1 MKLTTRTHYGIR
13 AMVELAE
20 NYGHGPLQIKIIA
33 KRQDISVKY
42 LEQLMATLKS
52 GGLIRSIRGS
62 KGGYTLIKA
71 PADIKLSEIFN
82 CMEGPVV
89 TIECV
94 EDEGFCARAADCAI
108 RLLWSQVQ
116 DAVTNVLQSVTLQD
130 LVSKS
135 KETKNLDYQI

>member
-13 AMVELAE
+13 AMLELAE
-20 NYGHGPLQIKIIA
+20 NYGHGPLQIKIIG

-62 KGGYTLIKA
+62 KGGYTLTKA
-71 PADIKLSEIFN
+71 PVDVRLREIFN
-82 CMEGPVV
+82 CLEGPIV

-94 EDEGFCARAADCAI
+94 EDESFCARAADCAI
-108 RLLWSQVQ
+108 RELWSRVQ
-116 DAVTNVLQSVTLQD
+116 DAMMSVLQSMTLQD